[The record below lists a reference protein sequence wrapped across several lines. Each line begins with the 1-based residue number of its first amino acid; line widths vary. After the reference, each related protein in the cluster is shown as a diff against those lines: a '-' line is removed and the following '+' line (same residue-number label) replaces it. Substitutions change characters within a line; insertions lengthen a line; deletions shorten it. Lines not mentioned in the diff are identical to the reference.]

1 MMMMVFETGST
12 LVQCLCS
19 SPVHKAVCQL
29 LNLGILDFQTLF
41 LFPSSDKHHVFFFF
55 FPITASTFLLI
66 CCLHNI
72 NLIKL
77 FTTLFLKTCPSK
89 KIDYLASA
97 SLCSQ
102 PSNFFI
108 YRWCPDFTFFL
119 QSTED
124 GKLSLDLIPMPATLF
139 PDYFSQ
145 TMLCLYIL
153 TQTPHL
159 TQKWSSLQKSA
170 QEPGPQ
176 MQPGSTLASL
186 IRQANIF
193 MKRQGNSYISEE

>member
-41 LFPSSDKHHVFFFF
+41 LFPSSDKHVFFF

-139 PDYFSQ
+139 SDNAMSLYLNSNVTSYSKKVFPAKVCLGTWPTNATRQYTSFFDQ
-145 TMLCLYIL
+145 TSK
-153 TQTPHL
+153 H
-159 TQKWSSLQKSA
+159 
-170 QEPGPQ
+170 
-176 MQPGSTLASL
+176 
-186 IRQANIF
+186 IR
-193 MKRQGNSYISEE
+193 EESGKFVHF